1 MTRRTRLLTALA
13 VVVLAVAGTTA
24 FWLGRRSSQ
33 DDQCGKP
40 VAERTGGWFCYGPVD
55 DGASRT
61 G

>member
-13 VVVLAVAGTTA
+13 VVVLTVAGTTA
-24 FWLGRRSSQ
+24 FWLSRRDQ
-33 DDQCGKP
+33 GDQCGKP
-40 VAERTGGWFCYGPVD
+40 LAERTGGWFCYGPVD